1 MIMQLNYNWRKGIFS
16 ESYQIFNNETQV
28 GSLSNKCFS
37 QTAYGELNEEKYT
50 FKTCGVF
57 KQHTQIIEN
66 YNKIVGEITYNN
78 WMNKATININGQQFD
93 LKYNNIWNTK
103 WSISGLNET
112 QISYNSTSCTGQ
124 IQSNTDNELLILSG
138 LFVANYY
145 LQMTLVVL
153 LIVFIP
159 ILVRH

>member
-1 MIMQLNYNWRKGIFS
+1 MQLNYNWRKGIFS

-103 WSISGLNET
+103 WSISSLNET

-145 LQMTLVVL
+145 IQMTLVVL